1 MATPG
6 FRYSRAN
13 LLTLKILIF
22 LIRLKDSNLGHIYLF
37 LTIRWKVLT
46 YTQIRIRRIHIL
58 HQFILSNEKEKCVY
72 LFKDESSLNSSLC

>member
-22 LIRLKDSNLGHIYLF
+22 LIRLKDSNLGHIYIPIFNNSLESFNVYTKYELEEYTFYINLF
-37 LTIRWKVLT
+37 SVTKRKNVFICLKMKVL
-46 YTQIRIRRIHIL
+46 
-58 HQFILSNEKEKCVY
+58 
-72 LFKDESSLNSSLC
+72 